1 MPGYGGS
8 SAVAPAPVPK
18 EEAENFVN
26 SNEMWETLNNRLNI
40 TFYVSL
46 LTLVLVSYPLLRKLV

>member
-8 SAVAPAPVPK
+8 SAVAPAKYIEK
-18 EEAENFVN
+18 EEFVN
-26 SNEMWETLNNRLNI
+26 SNDMLERLNNRLNM